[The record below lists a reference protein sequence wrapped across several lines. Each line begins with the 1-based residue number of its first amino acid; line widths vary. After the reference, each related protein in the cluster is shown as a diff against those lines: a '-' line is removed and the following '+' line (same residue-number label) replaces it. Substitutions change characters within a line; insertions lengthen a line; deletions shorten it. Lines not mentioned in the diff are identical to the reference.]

1 MDKRL
6 MTLSL
11 GMFALGTDSYV
22 IAGVLPEI
30 TRTFGVDVGTAGQL
44 TSVYAITFALLA
56 PSIAAIAA
64 DVPRKRMLLAGLGVF
79 LLANLG
85 TAIAPT
91 FAIAMLTHILAGIG
105 AAMFSPTATGSA
117 ALIVP
122 PERRGHA
129 LAIVVAG
136 LSAATALGSPLGA
149 VIGGLGDWR
158 WTMVFVSAL
167 AGGAGLGIWVFLSD
181 VPLPPAISLAK
192 RLAPLADTRV
202 VLTLATTLLA
212 MAGIFT
218 VYTYFAVAFDRVIGG
233 NALLLGGLLVLWGV
247 AGTFANLMAGRLID
261 RLGSRRVVV
270 WALLV
275 LMVDFALMP
284 WSSRHLWTAA
294 LAILAWGGAGWGI
307 LVPQQHRMV
316 SLNPSIAPILL
327 GLNTAGTYLG
337 VTIAGLIGA
346 LGLHLVGP
354 YWLGIIGIVPMLL
367 ALAASELA
375 ARRICAAKMANPLC
389 AQGKAPITAAADV
402 PPKLRKYPTGNRLKV
417 SMNMVKIG
425 RPCASPE
432 RSSIKNK
439 SSGVWSASTRC
450 KMPSAC
456 GAALA
461 MRKRRSAAALPS
473 RSCVWS

>member
-1 MDKRL
+1 VDKRL
-6 MTLSL
+6 LTLAL

-22 IAGVLPEI
+22 IAGVLPEMA
-30 TRTFGVDVGTAGQL
+30 RTFDVDVGAAGQL

-56 PSIAAIAA
+56 PTIAAVAA
-64 DVPRKRMLLAGLGVF
+64 GVPRKRMLLAGLGVF

-85 TAIAPT
+85 TALAPT
-91 FAIAMLTHILAGIG
+91 FAVAMLTRVLAGVG

-117 ALIVP
+117 ALVVA

-167 AGGAGLGIWVFLSD
+167 AGVAGLGIRVFLSD
-181 VPLPPAISLAK
+181 VPLPPPISLPR

-233 NALLLGGLLVLWGV
+233 NAMLLGGLLVLWGV

-261 RLGSRRVVV
+261 TLGTRKVVIG
-270 WALLV
+270 ALIALV
-275 LMVDFALMP
+275 ADFALLP
-284 WSSRHLWTAA
+284 WSSNHLWAAA
-294 LAILAWGGAGWGI
+294 LSILAWGGAGWGI

-316 SLNPSIAPILL
+316 SLNPAIAPILL

-346 LGLHLVGP
+346 LGLHVVGP
-354 YWLGIIGIVPMLL
+354 YRLGFIGIVPMLL
-367 ALAASELA
+367 ALVASELA
-375 ARRICAAKMANPLC
+375 ARRICAARRAAGQVAC
-389 AQGKAPITAAADV
+389 A
-402 PPKLRKYPTGNRLKV
+402 
-417 SMNMVKIG
+417 
-425 RPCASPE
+425 
-432 RSSIKNK
+432 
-439 SSGVWSASTRC
+439 
-450 KMPSAC
+450 
-456 GAALA
+456 GA
-461 MRKRRSAAALPS
+461 
-473 RSCVWS
+473 

>member
-6 MTLSL
+6 LTLAL

-22 IAGVLPEI
+22 IAGVLPEMV
-30 TRTFGVDVGTAGQL
+30 RTFDVDVGTAGQL
-44 TSVYAITFALLA
+44 TTVYAITFALLA

-64 DVPRKRMLLAGLGVF
+64 GVPRKRMLLAGLTVF

-85 TAIAPT
+85 TALAPT
-91 FAIAMLTHILAGIG
+91 FAIAMLTRIVAGVG

-122 PERRGHA
+122 PERRGQA

-167 AGGAGLGIWVFLSD
+167 AGIAGLGIWAFLTD
-181 VPLPPAISLAK
+181 VPLPPPIALSK
-192 RLAPLADTRV
+192 RVAPLADTRV

-233 NALLLGGLLVLWGV
+233 NPVLLGGLLVLWGI
-247 AGTFANLMAGRLID
+247 AGTVANLMAGKLID
-261 RLGSRRVVV
+261 TLGSRKVVIG
-270 WALLV
+270 ALAA
-275 LMVDFALMP
+275 LMADFALLP
-284 WSSRHLWTAA
+284 WSSNHLWAAA
-294 LAILAWGGAGWGI
+294 LSILVWGGAGWGI

-316 SLNPSIAPILL
+316 SLNPGIAPILL
-327 GLNTAGTYLG
+327 GLNTAGTYVG
-337 VTIAGLIGA
+337 VTIAGVIGA
-346 LGLHLVGP
+346 LGLHAVGP
-354 YWLGIIGIVPMLL
+354 YGLGFVGIVPMLL

-375 ARRICAAKMANPLC
+375 ARRICAAKRAEQRLC
-389 AQGKAPITAAADV
+389 TA
-402 PPKLRKYPTGNRLKV
+402 T
-417 SMNMVKIG
+417 
-425 RPCASPE
+425 
-432 RSSIKNK
+432 
-439 SSGVWSASTRC
+439 
-450 KMPSAC
+450 
-456 GAALA
+456 
-461 MRKRRSAAALPS
+461 
-473 RSCVWS
+473 

>member
-6 MTLSL
+6 LTLSL

-22 IAGVLPEI
+22 IAGVLPEMA
-30 TRTFGVDVGTAGQL
+30 RTFDVDVGTAGQL

-56 PSIAAIAA
+56 PTIAAIAA
-64 DVPRKRMLLAGLGVF
+64 GVPRKRMLLSGLAVF

-91 FAIAMLTHILAGIG
+91 FPIAVVTRILAGVG

-117 ALIVP
+117 ALIVS

-167 AGGAGLGIWVFLSD
+167 AGAASVGIWLHLAD
-181 VPLPPAISLAK
+181 VPLPPAISLAR

-218 VYTYFAVAFDRVIGG
+218 VYTYFAVAFDRVLGG
-233 NALLLGGLLVLWGV
+233 NPLVLGGLLALWGV
-247 AGTFANLMAGRLID
+247 AGTFANLMAGKLLD
-261 RLGSRRVVV
+261 RLGASRVVV
-270 WALLV
+270 GALLA

-284 WSSRHLWTAA
+284 WSSGHLWAAA
-294 LAILAWGGAGWGI
+294 LSILVWGGAGWGI

-337 VTIAGLIGA
+337 VTLAGLIGA
-346 LGLHLVGP
+346 FGLNVVGP
-354 YWLGIIGIVPMLL
+354 YLLGFFAIGPILL
-367 ALAASELA
+367 ALVASELA
-375 ARRICAAKMANPLC
+375 ARKICASKNGGQLC
-389 AQGKAPITAAADV
+389 VQG
-402 PPKLRKYPTGNRLKV
+402 RL
-417 SMNMVKIG
+417 M
-425 RPCASPE
+425 
-432 RSSIKNK
+432 
-439 SSGVWSASTRC
+439 
-450 KMPSAC
+450 
-456 GAALA
+456 
-461 MRKRRSAAALPS
+461 
-473 RSCVWS
+473 

>member
-6 MTLSL
+6 LTLAL

-22 IAGVLPEI
+22 IAGVLPEMA
-30 TRTFGVDVGTAGQL
+30 RTFDVDVGAAGQL

-56 PSIAAIAA
+56 PTIAAVAA
-64 DVPRKRMLLAGLGVF
+64 GVPRKRMLLAGLGVF

-85 TAIAPT
+85 TALAPT
-91 FAIAMLTHILAGIG
+91 FAVAMLTRVLAGVG

-117 ALIVP
+117 ALVVA

-167 AGGAGLGIWVFLSD
+167 AGVAGLGIRVFLSD
-181 VPLPPAISLAK
+181 VPLPPPISLPR

-233 NALLLGGLLVLWGV
+233 NAMLLGGLLVLWGV

-261 RLGSRRVVV
+261 TLGTRKVVIG
-270 WALLV
+270 ALIALV
-275 LMVDFALMP
+275 ADFALLP
-284 WSSRHLWTAA
+284 WSSNHLWAAA
-294 LAILAWGGAGWGI
+294 LSILAWGGAGWGI

-316 SLNPSIAPILL
+316 SLNPAIAPILL

-346 LGLHLVGP
+346 LGLHVVGP
-354 YWLGIIGIVPMLL
+354 YRLGFIGIVPMLL
-367 ALAASELA
+367 ALVASELA
-375 ARRICAAKMANPLC
+375 ARRICAARRAAGQVAC
-389 AQGKAPITAAADV
+389 A
-402 PPKLRKYPTGNRLKV
+402 
-417 SMNMVKIG
+417 
-425 RPCASPE
+425 
-432 RSSIKNK
+432 
-439 SSGVWSASTRC
+439 
-450 KMPSAC
+450 
-456 GAALA
+456 GA
-461 MRKRRSAAALPS
+461 
-473 RSCVWS
+473 

>member
-6 MTLSL
+6 ITLSL

-22 IAGVLPEI
+22 IAGVLPEMAQ
-30 TRTFGVDVGTAGQL
+30 TFGVDVGTAGQL

-56 PSIAAIAA
+56 PTVAAIAA
-64 DVPRKRMLLAGLGVF
+64 GVPRKRMLLAGLSVF

-91 FAIAMLTHILAGIG
+91 FVIAMLTRVLAGVG

-117 ALIVP
+117 AMIVP

-167 AGGAGLGIWVFLSD
+167 AGGAGLGIWLFLSD
-181 VPLPPAISLAK
+181 VPLPPAITLAK

-202 VLTLATTLLA
+202 MLTLATTLLA

-218 VYTYFAVAFDRVIGG
+218 EYTYFAVAFDRVIDG
-233 NALLLGGLLVLWGV
+233 NSLVLGGLLVLWGA
-247 AGTFANLMAGRLID
+247 AGTVANLMAGKLID
-261 RLGSRRVVV
+261 RLGPRQVVIG
-270 WALLV
+270 ALLA
-275 LMVDFALMP
+275 LIIDFVLMP
-284 WSSRHLWTAA
+284 WSSGHLWTAA
-294 LAILAWGGAGWGI
+294 LSILVWGGAGWGI

-316 SLNPSIAPILL
+316 SLNPGIAPILL
-327 GLNTAGTYLG
+327 GLNTAGTYMG

-346 LGLHLVGP
+346 LGLHVVGP
-354 YWLGIIGIVPMLL
+354 YWLGIVGIVPILL

-375 ARRICAAKMANPLC
+375 ARQICAAKQDGQLC
-389 AQGKAPITAAADV
+389 AQ
-402 PPKLRKYPTGNRLKV
+402 
-417 SMNMVKIG
+417 M
-425 RPCASPE
+425 
-432 RSSIKNK
+432 
-439 SSGVWSASTRC
+439 
-450 KMPSAC
+450 
-456 GAALA
+456 
-461 MRKRRSAAALPS
+461 
-473 RSCVWS
+473 